1 MIAHPARRGFHQG
14 TRREARLALLRRWKG
29 AYSVALGV
37 LPKHFRAQPLH
48 RYPGELGNLP
58 GVLCRDRL
66 PLRYG
71 GGVKTKVGGKLTLLS
86 PVGFEICDKLFHA
99 PIFSQNEFQS
109 REKFQSKLIFM
120 LYAFG

>member
-1 MIAHPARRGFHQG
+1 MALAPGIWSV
-14 TRREARLALLRRWKG
+14 RREALEEVAGGLG
-29 AYSVALGV
+29 SVALGV

-48 RYPGELGNLP
+48 RYPGELGYLP
-58 GVLCRDRL
+58 GVLRRDRL

-99 PIFSQNEFQS
+99 PIFSQNEFLS

>member
-1 MIAHPARRGFHQG
+1 MEAVMIAHPARRGFH
-14 TRREARLALLRRWKG
+14 
-29 AYSVALGV
+29 SVALGV

-48 RYPGELGNLP
+48 RYPGEFGNLP
-58 GVLCRDRL
+58 GVLRRDRL

-99 PIFSQNEFQS
+99 PIFSQNEFLS

-120 LYAFG
+120 L